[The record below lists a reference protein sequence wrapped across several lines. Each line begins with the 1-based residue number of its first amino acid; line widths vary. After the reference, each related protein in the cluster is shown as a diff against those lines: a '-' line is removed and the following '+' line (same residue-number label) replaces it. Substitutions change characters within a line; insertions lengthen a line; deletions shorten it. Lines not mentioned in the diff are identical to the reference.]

1 MTEILLIVTLNTIN
15 QNQLVVAIEYELY
28 KLIKYFEI
36 PKAGQCRNTD
46 IRNGRNLQQQF
57 SSIDILTLYS
67 VYFLATKK
75 GVGRA

>member
-36 PKAGQCRNTD
+36 RIIHIAAITFLMSWGGAGYD
-46 IRNGRNLQQQF
+46 L
-57 SSIDILTLYS
+57 SSTNS
-67 VYFLATKK
+67 FF
-75 GVGRA
+75 GG